1 MVNKLISRSI
11 LLLGVVGLIAQCAPA
26 YTAENDEPLYQD
38 ADAPVDERVEDLLA
52 RMTLDEKIG
61 QMMQINMD
69 MINTEEGDMTVVQ
82 LDPERA
88 EAAMSDYQIGSFL
101 NGFAVPPQQWHDF
114 VYELQTIAME
124 QSRLDIPIIYGID
137 HMHGASYVE
146 GATIF
151 PHNIN
156 VAGTFNEEL
165 VRQMARVTV
174 LESADLGHHWN
185 FAPVQDIGRQ
195 PIWPRFYETFGE
207 DPYLSA
213 RFGAAYTQELQ
224 NPELADPY
232 QMAAT
237 AKHFIGY
244 GTPNSGWDRSP
255 ADISDQHLQEFHRPP
270 FQSVV
275 DDDIMSV
282 MINSGEVAGEPVHA
296 SARLL
301 TGMLREQMG
310 FDGVIL
316 TDWADIIKLSEQE
329 QVDYQQEQFHHVAH
343 DEKEATLM
351 AIEAG
356 IDMSMTPRSYDF
368 FYYMQ
373 ELVEEG
379 KITEERIDES
389 VRRILELKFEI
400 GLFENPLPRDDR
412 FDRIGADE
420 HTEKALQSA
429 RESLVLLEND
439 DSLLPLDPDQTQN
452 ILVLGPNADTRRDLA
467 GGWTIEWQGA
477 PEERYP
483 EDMHTVYSG
492 LQEQFP
498 ESEITLIEDIGEPDS
513 ESRSE
518 FESAASDADFIVVA
532 AGEESYTEY
541 EGNIEDLRLEK
552 DQHELIYAVQETGT
566 PHALVLIQGRPRILS
581 PQAGE
586 SPAIIFAGLP
596 GFEGGAAIAE
606 MIAGEFN
613 PSGKLAFSYPGETGH
628 FTTYDHKHTDLSTAK
643 WEFGHGLSYTEFEFS
658 DLSISDTAIS
668 GDEEVTAEVTVT
680 NTGDVDG
687 KKSVLWFLQNEVGRI
702 TRPVMQLKYFEKIDL
717 PAGESQTVSFTIS
730 PDEHLWYRDRKGDR
744 IFEDGYF
751 TVIVGDHEERFQYQ
765 VE

>member
-1 MVNKLISRSI
+1 MKSFTVFALIS
-11 LLLGVVGLIAQCAPA
+11 LLAAGFLTKCDNAGEERA
-26 YTAENDEPLYQD
+26 NDPLYLD
-38 ADAPVDERVEDLLA
+38 ANADISERVEDLLS
-52 RMTLDEKIG
+52 RMTLEEKIG
-61 QMMQINMD
+61 QMMQINID
-69 MINTEEGDMTVVQ
+69 MVNTEPGDMTVVE

-88 EAAMSDYQIGSFL
+88 REAMSNYGIGSFL

-124 QSRLDIPIIYGID
+124 ESRLDIPMIYGID

-165 VRQMARVTV
+165 VKQMARVTV
-174 LESADLGHHWN
+174 LESVDLGHHWN

-207 DPYLSA
+207 DPYLAS
-213 RFGAAYTQELQ
+213 RFGAAYTRELQ
-224 NPELADPY
+224 NPELAEPY

-244 GTPNSGWDRSP
+244 STPNSGWDRSP

-270 FQSVV
+270 FQAVV
-275 DDDIMSV
+275 DDDIFSV
-282 MINSGEVAGEPVHA
+282 MINSGEVSGEPVH
-296 SARLL
+296 SSKRLL

-310 FDGVIL
+310 FEGVIL
-316 TDWADIIKLSEQE
+316 TDWADIIKLSQQE
-329 QVDYQQEQFHHVAH
+329 QVDYQQEQFHHIAH

-368 FYYMQ
+368 FYYMN

-389 VRRILELKFEI
+389 VRRILELKFKI

-412 FDRIGADE
+412 FERIGSEE
-420 HTEKALQSA
+420 HEEKALQAA
-429 RESLVLLEND
+429 RESLVLLENQED
-439 DSLLPLDPDQTQN
+439 LLPLDPTTTNN
-452 ILVLGPNADTRRDLA
+452 ILVVGPNADTRRDLA

-483 EDMHTVYSG
+483 EDMNTVYTG

-498 ESEITLIEDIGEPDS
+498 ESDITLMEDIGESGSAERD
-513 ESRSE
+513 E
-518 FESAASDADFIVVA
+518 FESTAAQADFIVAVV
-532 AGEESYTEY
+532 GEESYTEY
-541 EGNIEDLRLEK
+541 EGNIEDLRLEE
-552 DQHELIYAVQETGT
+552 DQHELIYAVQQTGT

-581 PQAGE
+581 SQAAE

-596 GFEGGAAIAE
+596 GFEGGTAIAE

-628 FTTYDHKHTDLSTAK
+628 FTTYDHKHTDLSTAM
-643 WEFGHGLSYTEFEFS
+643 WNFGHGLSYTEYEYS
-658 DLSISDTAIS
+658 VITISASEIS
-668 GDEEVTAEVTVT
+668 ENEELVAEVTVS
-680 NTGDVDG
+680 NTGNVDG
-687 KKSVLWFLQNEVGRI
+687 KKSVLWFLQNEVGQL
-702 TRPVMQLKYFEKIDL
+702 TRPVKQLKYFEKIEL
-717 PAGESQTVSFTIS
+717 EAGESEIVSFEITA
-730 PDEHLWYRDRKGDR
+730 DEHLWYPDRKGEQ
-744 IFEDGYF
+744 IFEAGYF
-751 TVIVGDHEERFQYQ
+751 TIMVGDQEERFYFNY
-765 VE
+765 